1 MVKIGVP
8 KTLAYYVYFPL
19 WKTFL
24 EELGVKIVL
33 SEDTSREIIDA
44 GVKETVNDACVPIKL
59 FHGHVLNLKDRVDYL
74 FIPRLVSLNGKS
86 IYCPKFLGLPDMVA
100 SSLDDIPPIL
110 DPDIDLRK
118 GLLNLYKTIF
128 KLGTKFTKNPV
139 KIIKAAYKAK
149 QDWKQ
154 FNQYLQAGYT
164 AVEAMD
170 KLNGADIDLN
180 EGDDDLKVAVLGYPY
195 IIYDPFISVGMI
207 QKLREL
213 GVKVVTADMVTADKL
228 KQDFK
233 GLSKDLF
240 WTFSDQKIKTGLHYY
255 DQADIDGV
263 IHVTAFG
270 CGPDFIVDKKLEL
283 EGKRRTDV
291 SFMCLTID
299 EHTGE
304 AGIVTRLEAYV
315 DMLRL
320 RSDRNE
326 SSITIS

>member
-1 MVKIGVP
+1 MVKIGIP

-24 EELGVKIVL
+24 EELGVKIIL
-33 SEDTSREIIDA
+33 SDDTSREIIDA

-74 FIPRLVSLNGKS
+74 FIPRLVSLNGQT

-100 SSLDDIPPIL
+100 SSLDDLPPIL
-110 DPDIDLRK
+110 APDIDLRE
-118 GLLNLYKTIF
+118 GLLNLYKVIF
-128 KLGTKFTKNPV
+128 KLGTKFTSNPL

-170 KLNGADIDLN
+170 KLNGAEIDLN
-180 EGDDDLKVAVLGYPY
+180 EGDNDLKVAILGYPY
-195 IIYDPFISVGMI
+195 IIYDPFVSVGMI

-213 GVKVVTADMVTADKL
+213 GVKVVTADMIPEPELEKN
-228 KQDFK
+228 FK
-233 GLSKDLF
+233 GLSKELF
-240 WTFSDQKIKTGLHYY
+240 WTFSDQKIKAGLHYY
-255 DQADIDGV
+255 EQADVDGI

-283 EGKRRTDV
+283 EGKRRKDV

-315 DMLRL
+315 DMLKL

-326 SSITIS
+326 SSLTVS